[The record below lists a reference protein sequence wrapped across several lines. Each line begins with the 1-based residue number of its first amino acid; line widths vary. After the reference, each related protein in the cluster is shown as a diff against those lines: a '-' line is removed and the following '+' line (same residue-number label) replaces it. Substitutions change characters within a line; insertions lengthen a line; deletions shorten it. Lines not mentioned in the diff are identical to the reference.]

1 MPTVATGSIFK
12 SADHPGGQVG
22 KPYVK
27 ELDSFAD
34 TYRWAKQQNV
44 DQLTRYLQRWSG
56 EYAVIVGSGG
66 SFSAAAAIALFREV
80 AHQSPTTAV
89 TPLEFISLLDRLS
102 PRALLLSAEGKNKD
116 ILAAARNSRHS
127 DLATA
132 AITLTESNPL
142 VELAQ
147 RSGALRVFPF
157 QMDWVK
163 DGYLATNTLLGTT
176 LLLYRSF
183 FGEHSF
189 DVVLGPLFEP
199 RRLATR
205 RAQFA
210 QFEHV
215 AEAKKRGI
223 LVLHSPRARAFAI
236 DLESKLA
243 ESALTTIQVTD
254 LRQFAHGRHLQ
265 LSAQASTPFVVTAF
279 NEVDRQLAAATTA
292 LFPPHTPSYDIAIDG
307 TTDQDAAIAGLVDAM
322 FFTEALARDAEE
334 DPGDPKVPEFGRAI
348 HMLDPEPL
356 LARPSVMSVLDAAA
370 RRKAACVGLN
380 SAVPGETVRQAAQS
394 YLDRLAASEINAV
407 VCDFDGTLCRAENRF
422 EPLSPPV
429 VEMISSLIRQ
439 GLKFSIASGRGG
451 SLYKALCESFD
462 AELHASITVGYYSGS
477 LISALDEPFN
487 LPQLNSEFNELY
499 DWLLHSAYGH
509 LCGPLSEIARGGQLG
524 MRLHDP
530 RLANRLRASV
540 RAWLDLTGRYD
551 WRVYCSG
558 HSVDVLDAST
568 SKLRVVEHV
577 AQRHGLDPQRQVLR
591 IGDSGREDGND
602 FELLSE
608 GLSLSCDT
616 ISLDLKSCWNFSA
629 SGSNQ
634 AEAAMSYLGALASSG
649 QAFRFSKDALL
660 QP

>member
-1 MPTVATGSIFK
+1 M
-12 SADHPGGQVG
+12 G
-22 KPYVK
+22 KPYAK

-34 TYRWAKQQNV
+34 TYRWAKRQNV
-44 DQLTRYLQRWSG
+44 DQLTRYLQRWGG

-66 SFSAAAAIALFREV
+66 SFSAAVVIALLREV

-116 ILAAARNSRHS
+116 ILAAARYGAHA
-127 DLATA
+127 DLSTA
-132 AITLTESNPL
+132 AITLTERSPL
-142 VELAQ
+142 VDLAQ
-147 RSGALRVFPF
+147 RTQAVRVFPY

-163 DGYLATNTLLGTT
+163 DGYLATNSLLGLT

-189 DVVLGPLFEP
+189 DAALGPLFNP
-199 RRLATR
+199 SRLAAR

-210 QFEHV
+210 QFRHV

-223 LVLHSPRARAFAI
+223 LVLYSPRVRAFAI

-243 ESALTTIQVTD
+243 ESALSTIQITD

-265 LSAQASTPFVVTAF
+265 LSAKASTPFVVTAF
-279 NEVDRQLAAATTA
+279 NEADRQLAAATTA
-292 LFPPHTPSYDIAIDG
+292 LFPAHTPSFDIVIDG
-307 TTDQDAAIAGLVDAM
+307 ATDQDAAVAGLVDAM
-322 FFTEALARDAEE
+322 LFIEALARDALE
-334 DPGDPKVPEFGRAI
+334 DPGDPLVPEFGRAI
-348 HMLDPEPL
+348 HHLDPEPL
-356 LARPSVMSVLDAAA
+356 LVRPSVMPMLDAAA
-370 RRKAACVGLN
+370 RRKSACIGHN
-380 SAVPGETVRQAAQS
+380 CAPPGETVRKAAQT
-394 YLDRLAASEINAV
+394 YLDRLVTSEVKAV

-422 EPLSPPV
+422 EPVSSRTIDAV
-429 VEMISSLIRQ
+429 ASLIRQ
-439 GLKFSIASGRGG
+439 GLTFSIASGRGG
-451 SLYKALCESFD
+451 SLYKALRESFD
-462 AELHASITVGYYSGS
+462 DELHASITVGYYSGS
-477 LISALDEPFN
+477 LISALHEPFEMPPSN
-487 LPQLNSEFNELY
+487 PEFRELY
-499 DWLLHSAYGH
+499 DWLSNSVYGH
-509 LCGPLSEIARGGQLG
+509 LCEPLSELARGGQMG
-524 MRLHDP
+524 IRLHDP
-530 RLANRLRASV
+530 RLATRLRASI
-540 RAWLDLTGRYD
+540 RTWLDSTGRQD

-577 AQRHGLDPQRQVLR
+577 AKRHDLDPLRQVLR

-629 SGSNQ
+629 PGSNQ
-634 AEAAMSYLGALASSG
+634 AEAAVSYLGALARSG
-649 QAFRFSKDALL
+649 EAFRFSRDALL
-660 QP
+660 LQI